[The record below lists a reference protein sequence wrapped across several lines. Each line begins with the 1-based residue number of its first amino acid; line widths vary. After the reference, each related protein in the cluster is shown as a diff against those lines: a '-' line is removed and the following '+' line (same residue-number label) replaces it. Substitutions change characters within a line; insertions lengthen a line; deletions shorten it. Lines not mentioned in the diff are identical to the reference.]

1 MGTLLLVG
9 QQTESV
15 ESSGAQRASSRRGPG
30 LKSALE
36 RVGYDVVS
44 AEAAASALARLG
56 EAQPPD
62 LVVLAGAVPDMEL
75 PDLCLAL
82 RRDPSGEKVPLVIV
96 GDAATQTGRFASR
109 VGADLVFPTTVGP
122 AEIADRLRRL
132 F

>member
-1 MGTLLLVG
+1 
-9 QQTESV
+9 
-15 ESSGAQRASSRRGPG
+15 

-44 AEAAASALARLG
+44 AKDAATALACLG
-56 EAQPPD
+56 EARPPD
-62 LVVLAGAVPDMEL
+62 LVVLAGSVPDMEL

-82 RRDPSGEKVPLVIV
+82 RRDPSGEKVPFVIV
-96 GDAATQTGRFASR
+96 ADAATQTGRSVSR
-109 VGADLVFPTTVGP
+109 VGADLVFPATVGP